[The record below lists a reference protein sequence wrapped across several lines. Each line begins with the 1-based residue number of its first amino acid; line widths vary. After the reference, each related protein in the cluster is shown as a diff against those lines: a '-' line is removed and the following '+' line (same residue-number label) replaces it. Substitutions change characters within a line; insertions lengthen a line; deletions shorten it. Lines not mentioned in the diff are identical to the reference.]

1 VRFYAAATYGLYGFI
16 FADLLVHQFVV
27 KRIKSNIR
35 TQCGQE
41 TRTRSVIATTETKE
55 GETIWEFVEKEETF
69 CSLADTIG
77 SKVDKKWRPRR
88 RKNVGSI
95 LPGIMALWKFQ
106 QTFGHLPE
114 GSKEDFKEFTK
125 IMTEVAAELELP
137 RELVKSEFIR

>member
-137 RELVKSEFIR
+137 PELVKSEFIR